1 MKKNGYTL
9 KRANGRDKIYIKVEA
24 DGTIRRT
31 AVSKGTG
38 EIGTGLMKRIIK
50 EQLGLTQDEY
60 DQMK

>member
-24 DGTIRRT
+24 DGKIRRP
-31 AVSKGTG
+31 AVSKGIG